1 MGGSPGALPADPVF
15 ALFRFFFGVLFA
27 FHGAQKVF
35 GLFGMPHAATGVPL
49 VAGVIEL
56 VAGPLIATG
65 LFAAVAAFIA
75 SGEMAVAYFMGHAP
89 HGFLPIVNH
98 GEPAILYC
106 FAFLLDDRGPRRRTV
121 EPGRACSGPGQRA
134 SDAICAAAPV
144 ARARLYR
151 SKSLGETL
159 PPIFVIAVSWLRG
172 SAPGSALARR
182 S

>member
-1 MGGSPGALPADPVF
+1 MKILESFADPVF

-106 FAFLLDDRGPRRRTV
+106 FAFLLIAARGGGRWSLDALLRPRST
-121 EPGRACSGPGQRA
+121 
-134 SDAICAAAPV
+134 
-144 ARARLYR
+144 RL
-151 SKSLGETL
+151 
-159 PPIFVIAVSWLRG
+159 
-172 SAPGSALARR
+172 
-182 S
+182 

>member
-1 MGGSPGALPADPVF
+1 MKILEGFADPVF

-106 FAFLLDDRGPRRRTV
+106 FAFLLIAARGGGRWSLDALLRPRST
-121 EPGRACSGPGQRA
+121 
-134 SDAICAAAPV
+134 
-144 ARARLYR
+144 RL
-151 SKSLGETL
+151 
-159 PPIFVIAVSWLRG
+159 
-172 SAPGSALARR
+172 
-182 S
+182 

>member
-1 MGGSPGALPADPVF
+1 MKILERFADPVF

-106 FAFLLDDRGPRRRTV
+106 FAFLLIAARGGGRWSLDALLRPRST
-121 EPGRACSGPGQRA
+121 
-134 SDAICAAAPV
+134 
-144 ARARLYR
+144 RL
-151 SKSLGETL
+151 
-159 PPIFVIAVSWLRG
+159 
-172 SAPGSALARR
+172 
-182 S
+182 

>member
-1 MGGSPGALPADPVF
+1 MKILERFADPVF

-65 LFAAVAAFIA
+65 LFAAVAAFNA

-106 FAFLLDDRGPRRRTV
+106 FAFLLIAARGGGRWSLDALLRPRST
-121 EPGRACSGPGQRA
+121 
-134 SDAICAAAPV
+134 
-144 ARARLYR
+144 RL
-151 SKSLGETL
+151 
-159 PPIFVIAVSWLRG
+159 
-172 SAPGSALARR
+172 
-182 S
+182 

>member
-1 MGGSPGALPADPVF
+1 MKILERFADPAF

-56 VAGPLIATG
+56 ITGPLVAIG
-65 LFAAVAAFIA
+65 LFGTVAAFIA
-75 SGEMAVAYFMGHAP
+75 SGEMAVAYFMAHAP

-106 FAFLLDDRGPRRRTV
+106 FAFLLIAAHGAGRWSLDAMVIHRPQRR
-121 EPGRACSGPGQRA
+121 
-134 SDAICAAAPV
+134 
-144 ARARLYR
+144 
-151 SKSLGETL
+151 
-159 PPIFVIAVSWLRG
+159 
-172 SAPGSALARR
+172 
-182 S
+182 